1 MTIQEAKDFLNRGYR
16 SRERIK
22 VKEERIDEW
31 IRRAESITAEIKPVA
46 TFSSTPSKKVEEAA
60 CAIVDLQSE
69 IKAEIY
75 ELAAI
80 ELEIGRAINQAVTDP
95 TLNALLE
102 MRYLKYLKWE
112 EIAVRLDITFRW
124 TMTLHKKA
132 LAIFTES
139 ALIHAEHAL

>member
-46 TFSSTPSKKVEEAA
+46 SFSSTPSKKVEDAA

-69 IKAEIY
+69 REFKRQLSYGKLHSCRSA
-75 ELAAI
+75 
-80 ELEIGRAINQAVTDP
+80 
-95 TLNALLE
+95 
-102 MRYLKYLKWE
+102 
-112 EIAVRLDITFRW
+112 DIT
-124 TMTLHKKA
+124 A
-132 LAIFTES
+132 N
-139 ALIHAEHAL
+139 LILSPSLYCRDINRQR

>member
-46 TFSSTPSKKVEEAA
+46 SFSSTPSKKVEDAA

-69 IKAEIY
+69 REFKRQLSYGKLHSCRSA
-75 ELAAI
+75 
-80 ELEIGRAINQAVTDP
+80 
-95 TLNALLE
+95 
-102 MRYLKYLKWE
+102 
-112 EIAVRLDITFRW
+112 DITAN
-124 TMTLHKKA
+124 LI
-132 LAIFTES
+132 LS
-139 ALIHAEHAL
+139 LSLIHISEPTRP

>member
-1 MTIQEAKDFLNRGYR
+1 MTVQEAKDFLNRGYR

-31 IRRAESITAEIKPVA
+31 RRRAESITAEIKPVA
-46 TFSSTPSKKVEEAA
+46 SFSSTPSKKVEDAA

-75 ELAAI
+75 

-132 LAIFTES
+132 LTIFTEG
-139 ALIHAEHAL
+139 ALIHAEHAI

>member
-46 TFSSTPSKKVEEAA
+46 SFSSTPSKKVEDTA
-60 CAIVDLQSE
+60 CAIADLQSE

-80 ELEIGRAINQAVTDP
+80 ELEIGRAINQAVTVT
-95 TLNALLE
+95 TLNAVVE
-102 MRYLKYLKWE
+102 RRYLNYLKWE

-124 TMTLHKKA
+124 TMTIHKEA
-132 LAIFTES
+132 LTIFTES
-139 ALIHAEHAL
+139 A